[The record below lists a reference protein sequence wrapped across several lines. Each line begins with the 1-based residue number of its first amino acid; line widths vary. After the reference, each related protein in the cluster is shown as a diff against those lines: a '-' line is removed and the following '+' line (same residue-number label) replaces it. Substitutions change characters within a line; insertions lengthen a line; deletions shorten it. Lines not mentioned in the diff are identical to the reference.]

1 MLPGRG
7 VLGRPKG
14 QRSTR
19 AGRLDPDTSNR
30 EEVDPVTD
38 PQPLG
43 RLIDSLGVEHRPVE
57 ADGRISMR
65 SAWSPG
71 LSWMERVGMHQAAA
85 QADLPARPAD
95 RWDTRD
101 LDGVSVDGLDDGWD
115 ETEGR

>member
-1 MLPGRG
+1 M
-7 VLGRPKG
+7 
-14 QRSTR
+14 
-19 AGRLDPDTSNR
+19 
-30 EEVDPVTD
+30 TD

-43 RLIDSLGVEHRPVE
+43 RLIDSLGVEHRPEEGELVLGAVVLMKVME

-85 QADLPARPAD
+85 QTDMPRPPAS

-101 LDGVSVDGLDDGWD
+101 LDGGVSVDGPDGDGWD
-115 ETEGR
+115 EPEQR

>member
-1 MLPGRG
+1 M
-7 VLGRPKG
+7 
-14 QRSTR
+14 
-19 AGRLDPDTSNR
+19 
-30 EEVDPVTD
+30 TD

-43 RLIDSLGVEHRPVE
+43 RLIDSLGVEHRPEEGELVLGAVVLMKVME

-85 QADLPARPAD
+85 QTDMPLPPAA

-101 LDGVSVDGLDDGWD
+101 LDGGVSVEGPDTDGWD
-115 ETEGR
+115 ESDQR

>member
-1 MLPGRG
+1 M
-7 VLGRPKG
+7 
-14 QRSTR
+14 
-19 AGRLDPDTSNR
+19 
-30 EEVDPVTD
+30 TD

-43 RLIDSLGVEHRPVE
+43 RLVDSLGVEHRPEEGELVLGAVVLMKVME

-85 QADLPARPAD
+85 QTDMPVRPSG

-101 LDGVSVDGLDDGWD
+101 LEGGVSVDGLDDGWD
-115 ETEGR
+115 EAEGR